1 MCGSLELVR
10 YAVLFRHG
18 AFYTRDLTADG
29 QHFIFIVNNT
39 FSFDREINSLRRD
52 DVWGYYKPFRFVA
65 WFSGFGKS
73 SCSISQNMY
82 DHHSGHLLYT
92 ATTSFVYVDRQTR
105 RPCELPKWFV
115 ERAEEYL
122 NKINPIINHAL
133 EKKSIASIP
142 VEVTLVFSYEIK
154 ALMSDCDKNG
164 HVNQTAYVKWCSDV
178 GVLAAGLGRYR
189 NFKKDIGMYA
199 LKELSVQ
206 YIGETLVD
214 ETVLVQT
221 WEDTNEEMTVHFVIK
236 KKDKVI
242 FYAKLKHFDEGLAD
256 VGPVTDISGAKL

>member
-1 MCGSLELVR
+1 MLSYFDMV
-10 YAVLFRHG
+10 
-18 AFYTRDLTADG
+18 
-29 QHFIFIVNNT
+29 HFILEILLPMGNILYLSSTTHSVLIGKLMAYVVMMFGDITSHFVSLLGLVALGSRPVLSLRT
-39 FSFDREINSLRRD
+39 CMITIQDISYIQLQQVSSTLTDKREDPVNSLN
-52 DVWGYYKPFRFVA
+52 G
-65 WFSGFGKS
+65 
-73 SCSISQNMY
+73 
-82 DHHSGHLLYT
+82 LLNALKNT
-92 ATTSFVYVDRQTR
+92 
-105 RPCELPKWFV
+105 
-115 ERAEEYL
+115 
-122 NKINPIINHAL
+122 PIINHAL

-178 GVLAAGLGRYR
+178 GVLAADLGRYR